1 MARVSGA
8 LIAGSSSESSPP
20 KQSGRRHMEVTEV
33 RTLNVLRL
41 GLLPLALLLGGTTLA
56 AAPVQVLLPEG
67 STRGFLRIRSPEGA
81 RLGHGELVQRMRGND
96 LESHL
101 VLSFDDG
108 SIYDEVTAYSQHGV
122 FRLDAYRL
130 TQRGPSFPGA
140 EIAFDRKTGRYQAK
154 VRGRIGAAEEQA
166 SGEFEMPTDLYN
178 GMALT
183 LLKNL
188 PPGKGVTAQ
197 LAAFTPKPR
206 LLRMELRREGED
218 RVVFG
223 GNAKQAT
230 RLLVNLNVGGL
241 TGVVASLMG
250 KTPPDL
256 RYWLVPG
263 EVPAFVRFEGAMFLN
278 GPVWRVEMA
287 GVD

>member
-1 MARVSGA
+1 
-8 LIAGSSSESSPP
+8 
-20 KQSGRRHMEVTEV
+20 MEVTEV
-33 RTLNVLRL
+33 RPLNVLRL
-41 GLLPLALLLGGTTLA
+41 GLLPLALLLGGTMLA
-56 AAPVQVLLPEG
+56 AAPVQVRLPEG
-67 STRGFLRIRSPEGA
+67 ATRGFLTIRSAEGA
-81 RLGHGELVQRMRGND
+81 RLGHGELVQRMRGD
-96 LESHL
+96 ELESRL

-206 LLRMELRREGED
+206 LLRMEFRREGED

-256 RYWLVPG
+256 RYWLVAG
-263 EVPAFVRFEGAMFLN
+263 EIPAFVRFEGAMFLN

-287 GVD
+287 GVE